1 MIPDL
6 DRFREHF
13 RGLESSYLLIGGGA
27 AFRPRRTTPNGYI
40 SREMINNRWI

>member
-27 AFRPRRTTPNGYI
+27 ALRTTPNGYI